1 MGRRKGKSLH
11 MKSDYPML
19 KGKRIILIAFLS
31 SLVIHIGIIV
41 ASPDIFLA
49 TGFKAKLRAYKV
61 HLIRPPIKEIV
72 EMSQENH
79 TPVSQ
84 VPQEPQEEAKE
95 ATISL
100 DTKDSTYNPYTKIL
114 KERIRQYWTYPL
126 SAQQTFIQG
135 DLLIV
140 FRLDRNGNLVDSRV
154 ARSSGYQLLDNS
166 AIKAIELAEPFPAF
180 PETITVQFLNINASF
195 TYRLKFE

>member
-61 HLIRPPIKEIV
+61 HLIRPPMKEIT

-79 TPVSQ
+79 TPVNQ
-84 VPQEPQEEAKE
+84 IPQKPQEEAKE